1 MLNLYAHHKS
11 NGILFEFQS
20 ANSYYFFFLAKFP
33 LKDNKYAKSPKKLQM
48 VFHWCP
54 ISQYCFAGVHKMFVF
69 VLILKFVSLVEKV
82 KSE

>member
-1 MLNLYAHHKS
+1 MPITKATAFSLNS
-11 NGILFEFQS
+11 NLLIVTI
-20 ANSYYFFFLAKFP
+20 FFFLAKFP